1 MPRLLLILI
10 ATFSLSACASLERL
24 AIPASNL
31 KNVELR
37 QTGVQENI
45 NHGFW
50 NVFLSRYTTK
60 DNQDVVLVKYA
71 DVTTQDHQYLKQYI
85 QTLTKLDSTKLSR
98 NAQLAYWANLYN
110 AQTIDVILDHYPV
123 DSIRQIKD
131 NFFDLGPWENKRL
144 AIHGTPTSLHD
155 IEHGVIRPLWPET
168 PEIHYLV
175 NCAAI
180 GCPNLAQTAYTA
192 ENIEKIM
199 EKAAIAYVNNPR
211 GITINDNGRVTASK
225 IYSWYIDDFGGS
237 EASILDHLRLYAA
250 PKLKAELE
258 NKTSIDRYIYD
269 WSLNDSESR

>member
-24 AIPASNL
+24 AIPSSHL

-85 QTLTKLDSTKLSR
+85 QTLTKLDSTQLSR